1 MIDVNQ
7 IFQNLIATNDK
18 ELAESGFKEGK
29 HQKFLNLRYEG
40 TDTSIMVSG
49 DDNLVR
55 YVQGFEESH
64 KREFGFNLEKRKI
77 IIDNVRVRSVGN
89 ASVSAQKKI
98 EDSNEVPKE
107 ISSTETYFEEGMLK
121 TKIYDLLE
129 LKSGMVIDGPVIIL
143 NNTST
148 ILVEP

>member
-1 MIDVNQ
+1 MTQVNE
-7 IFQNLIATNDK
+7 IFQKLIATND
-18 ELAESGFKEGK
+18 EDLAESGFKKGK

-49 DDNLVR
+49 SEDLAR

-89 ASVSAQKKI
+89 ASVAA
-98 EDSNEVPKE
+98 
-107 ISSTETYFEEGMLK
+107 
-121 TKIYDLLE
+121 
-129 LKSGMVIDGPVIIL
+129 
-143 NNTST
+143 
-148 ILVEP
+148 